1 MTKAS
6 SHGGARRDLLLGLG
20 AFLLFALGSLALLIA
35 LNPASKAWFSWARAP
50 TGEGSIAITLVHT
63 NDTWGYLRA
72 LG

>member
-35 LNPASKAWFSWARAP
+35 LNPASQTWFSWARAP
-50 TGEGSIAITLVHT
+50 AGEGPIAITLVHT

>member
-6 SHGGARRDLLLGLG
+6 SHGGARRDLLIGTG

-35 LNPASKAWFSWARAP
+35 LNPASQAWFSWFPSP
-50 TGEGSIAITLVHT
+50 TGEGSIAITLLHT

-72 LG
+72 IG